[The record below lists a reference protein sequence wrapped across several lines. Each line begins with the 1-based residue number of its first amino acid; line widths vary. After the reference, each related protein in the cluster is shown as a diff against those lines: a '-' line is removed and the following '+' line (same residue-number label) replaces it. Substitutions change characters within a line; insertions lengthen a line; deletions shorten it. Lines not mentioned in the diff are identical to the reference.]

1 MLILLMGLVFIVG
14 MNRFIDGY
22 YYGKKIETMNRII
35 SDIDKMYKVSSSED
49 EALMNIEYMGYHFEG
64 KISIFDRNTKKV
76 IFDSKRYQY
85 TEGIILQ
92 ELSHGEHTAYIYET
106 EYPVKGAR
114 WLIYIDQ
121 LENGKIAVLQIP
133 VVAIDEAISVLNVF
147 FNYLMMVAL
156 TIAVILAFIL
166 SKNISSPICQLR
178 KVADSIEKLD
188 FDVKYEGKRADEI
201 GQLGTRLNQISDTL
215 QKNICDLH
223 RELEKEK
230 NIDRMRRR
238 FVAQV
243 SHELQTPITI
253 ISSYMEALSDGIVE
267 EEEIP
272 GYYKV
277 IEDESEKM
285 SKIIK
290 DLLQLSQLEAGTFHF
305 KMESFDLVELLRRI
319 LDRYQIMAEQKGIEF
334 RSDLAT
340 IQTMEFY
347 GDPLRLEQGVTNIL
361 SNGLKHSDG
370 YLAVDLTEEIDRI
383 ILSIENSGEMID
395 NHDLDHIFESFYKGK
410 TSLKKEGTG
419 LGLSIASKIFNR
431 HNIVYKV
438 SNTEQ
443 GVVFQMIFNRDESR
457 MQSQ

>member
-290 DLLQLSQLEAGTFHF
+290 DLLQLSNWRPARSTSRWKALTWWSCFAAFWTDIRLWPSRRASSSGRISQPSKRWSFTAIPFVWNRVSPIFSVTDSSTAMATLQLT
-305 KMESFDLVELLRRI
+305 
-319 LDRYQIMAEQKGIEF
+319 
-334 RSDLAT
+334 
-340 IQTMEFY
+340 
-347 GDPLRLEQGVTNIL
+347 
-361 SNGLKHSDG
+361 
-370 YLAVDLTEEIDRI
+370 
-383 ILSIENSGEMID
+383 
-395 NHDLDHIFESFYKGK
+395 
-410 TSLKKEGTG
+410 
-419 LGLSIASKIFNR
+419 
-431 HNIVYKV
+431 
-438 SNTEQ
+438 
-443 GVVFQMIFNRDESR
+443 
-457 MQSQ
+457 